1 MMIEY
6 IILVAVI
13 AAGVMGIIITKNM
26 FGSNEIHGKLKNRY
40 LEYIDSLEK
49 DNKKLTGKLNKM
61 KQGVSISKDDFDEA
75 NPLGSIGALISQ
87 FAPMLPKNI
96 QPLLQPI
103 QSSSNT
109 SSSAKSSS
117 VIFSIPSISLS
128 SLLNQSKILSK
139 LDLTIL
145 YILTIL
151 LKLLCFTPFSP
162 PNPPKSLLFC

>member
-40 LEYIDSLEK
+40 LEYIDSLKK

-87 FAPMLPKNI
+87 FAPI
-96 QPLLQPI
+96 GYQEH
-103 QSSSNT
+103 ST
-109 SSSAKSSS
+109 
-117 VIFSIPSISLS
+117 F
-128 SLLNQSKILSK
+128 
-139 LDLTIL
+139 
-145 YILTIL
+145 YINYCQRFPT
-151 LKLLCFTPFSP
+151 
-162 PNPPKSLLFC
+162 NHEV

>member
-1 MMIEY
+1 MIEY

-75 NPLGSIGALISQ
+75 NPLGGVSQLISQ

-96 QPLLQPI
+96 QPLLQDPSTMKYIEKLVKDNPDKVNELI
-103 QSSSNT
+103 QKFVKAPKAGKKDEISDSE
-109 SSSAKSSS
+109 
-117 VIFSIPSISLS
+117 IMSI
-128 SLLNQSKILSK
+128 
-139 LDLTIL
+139 
-145 YILTIL
+145 
-151 LKLLCFTPFSP
+151 
-162 PNPPKSLLFC
+162 

>member
-1 MMIEY
+1 MIEY
-6 IILVAVI
+6 IILIAVI

-96 QPLLQPI
+96 QPLLQDPNTMKYVEKLVKDNPDKVNELI
-103 QSSSNT
+103 QKFV
-109 SSSAKSSS
+109 KSPKKNDKIPDSD
-117 VIFSIPSISLS
+117 IMSI
-128 SLLNQSKILSK
+128 
-139 LDLTIL
+139 
-145 YILTIL
+145 
-151 LKLLCFTPFSP
+151 
-162 PNPPKSLLFC
+162 

>member
-6 IILVAVI
+6 IILVAVV

-96 QPLLQPI
+96 QPLLQDPQTMKYVEKLVKDNPDKVNELI
-103 QSSSNT
+103 QKFVKAPKAGKKDDVPDSE
-109 SSSAKSSS
+109 
-117 VIFSIPSISLS
+117 VMSI
-128 SLLNQSKILSK
+128 
-139 LDLTIL
+139 
-145 YILTIL
+145 
-151 LKLLCFTPFSP
+151 
-162 PNPPKSLLFC
+162 

>member
-1 MMIEY
+1 MIEY

-75 NPLGSIGALISQ
+75 NPLGGVSQLISQ

-96 QPLLQPI
+96 QPLLQDPSTMKYIEKLVKDNPDKVNELI
-103 QSSSNT
+103 QKFVKAPKAGKKDEVSDSE
-109 SSSAKSSS
+109 
-117 VIFSIPSISLS
+117 VMSI
-128 SLLNQSKILSK
+128 
-139 LDLTIL
+139 
-145 YILTIL
+145 
-151 LKLLCFTPFSP
+151 
-162 PNPPKSLLFC
+162 

>member
-1 MMIEY
+1 MIEY

-61 KQGVSISKDDFDEA
+61 KQGVSISKEDFDEA
-75 NPLGSIGALISQ
+75 NPLGGVSQLISQ

-96 QPLLQPI
+96 QPLLRDPSTMKYIEKLVKDNPDKVNELI
-103 QSSSNT
+103 QKFVKAPKAGKKDEISDSE
-109 SSSAKSSS
+109 
-117 VIFSIPSISLS
+117 IMSI
-128 SLLNQSKILSK
+128 
-139 LDLTIL
+139 
-145 YILTIL
+145 
-151 LKLLCFTPFSP
+151 
-162 PNPPKSLLFC
+162 

>member
-1 MMIEY
+1 MIEY
-6 IILVAVI
+6 IILVAVV

-40 LEYIDSLEK
+40 DAYIADLEK

-96 QPLLQPI
+96 QPLLQDPQTMKYVEKLVKDNPDKVNELI
-103 QSSSNT
+103 QKFVKAPKAGKKDEVSDSEVM
-109 SSSAKSSS
+109 S
-117 VIFSIPSISLS
+117 V
-128 SLLNQSKILSK
+128 
-139 LDLTIL
+139 
-145 YILTIL
+145 
-151 LKLLCFTPFSP
+151 
-162 PNPPKSLLFC
+162 